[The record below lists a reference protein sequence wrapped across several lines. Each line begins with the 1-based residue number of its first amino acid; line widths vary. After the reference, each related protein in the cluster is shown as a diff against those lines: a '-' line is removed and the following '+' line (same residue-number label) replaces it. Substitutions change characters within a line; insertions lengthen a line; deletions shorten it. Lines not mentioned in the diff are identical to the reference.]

1 MFCQN
6 KRCRKSFIVWLL
18 YVVVVPKSW
27 FFVHRRC
34 TCLRFNIEPQN
45 GHDLCH
51 NVRKSFSKL
60 QTTSLFFRI
69 RCGGDFPWII
79 GISWDI
85 RYNPEKKLQSSSTA
99 GTDLLPPPRA
109 RDLSHSLA
117 TPKSNKAT
125 LK

>member
-1 MFCQN
+1 
-6 KRCRKSFIVWLL
+6 L

-85 RYNPEKKLQSSSTA
+85 RYNPEKNFSLA
-99 GTDLLPPPRA
+99 ARLARIRFHRRALGICRIAWLPP
-109 RDLSHSLA
+109 
-117 TPKSNKAT
+117 KAT
-125 LK
+125 RLP